1 MTAALLI
8 ELLCEELPPKSLT
21 RLSDAFSLFLSNR
34 LVSEHYIDGG
44 ETQLLKAY
52 ATPRRLAV
60 VFGNVRAIQPDRAIE
75 RKGPSVA
82 AGMKDGQPTPALL
95 GFARSCG
102 VAVDELH
109 TMHDGRQECYVWR
122 TTQPGAGLDETLA
135 AMVTEAL
142 AALPTPKRMRWGSG
156 EVEFVRPVHG
166 LVMLHGDRVVP
177 GQVMGLHSG
186 RVTRG
191 HRFLSSGEITLT
203 SAGQYAQTLREAGHI
218 EADFGARREQIRTQL
233 VAQAGTAQVL
243 WDDTLLDEVTA
254 LVETPVVY
262 RGEFGEQFLAVPQEC
277 LILSMKQHQKYFP
290 LADATSGR
298 LLPGFL
304 VVSNLPGSAQTV
316 VHGNERV
323 LRARLSDARF
333 FFEQDRRRRLDS
345 RIEGL
350 AHVVYHNRLGSQLER
365 VERIAR
371 NAAMIAHHLHADA
384 VLAERAARLAKA
396 DLLTDM
402 VGEFPE
408 LQGVMG
414 RYYAMFDGEAAE
426 VADAIAAHYQPRFAG
441 DALPEGA
448 IAVSVALAD
457 KLDTLVGIFGIG
469 QPPTGDKDPF
479 GLRRAGLGVLR
490 IIIETPLPLSLTQLI
505 GQACA
510 SFPTGWI
517 DAAVAEAVHVFLLD
531 RLRNYLREQQY
542 DAAEIE
548 AVLARQSDRLDD
560 ALARMAALREFRRL
574 PEAPVLAAAN
584 KRVVNLLKKAEDVLP
599 GVDPQR
605 FVLPAEQQLHDSVRA
620 LQPIVA
626 QRVRNG
632 EYTAALSVLA
642 GLRQTVDTFF
652 DSVMVMAEDP
662 AVRSNR
668 LALLRELGGLLN
680 EVADI
685 SVLPG

>member
-8 ELLCEELPPKSLT
+8 ELLCEELPPKSLQ
-21 RLSDAFSLFLSNR
+21 RLSAVFA
-34 LVSEHYIDGG
+34 E
-44 ETQLLKAY
+44 QLLAQLVEQGYAAADVPVQVY
-52 ATPRRLAV
+52 ATPRRLALMV
-60 VFGNVRAIQPDRAIE
+60 AQVSGMQPPRELE
-75 RKGPSVA
+75 RKGPAVA
-82 AGMKDGQPTPALL
+82 AGLRDGQPTPALL

-102 VAVDELH
+102 VAVDDLH

-122 TTQPGAGLDETLA
+122 ATQPGAALDETLA
-135 AMVTEAL
+135 FMVAEAL
-142 AALPTPKRMRWGSG
+142 AKLPTPKRMRWGSG

-177 GQVMGLHSG
+177 GQVMGLCSG

-191 HRFLSSGEITLT
+191 HRFLSSDEITLA
-203 SAGQYAQTLREAGHI
+203 SAGQYAQTLREVGHV
-218 EADFGARREQIRTQL
+218 EADFAVRREQIRNQL
-233 VAQAGTAQVL
+233 VAQAGAAQVL
-243 WDDTLLDEVTA
+243 WDDALLDEVTA
-254 LVETPVVY
+254 LVETPAVY
-262 RGEFGEQFLAVPQEC
+262 RGEFSEQFLAVPQEC

-290 LADATSGR
+290 LADAAGR

-365 VERIAR
+365 VERVAR
-371 NAAMIAHHLHADA
+371 NAAMIARHLHADA
-384 VLAERAARLAKA
+384 TLAERAARLAKA

-414 RYYAMFDGEAAE
+414 RYYAVFDGEAAE

-448 IAVSVALAD
+448 IALSVALAD

-490 IIIETPLPLSLTQLI
+490 IIIETPLPLSLTQLV

-531 RLRNYLREQQY
+531 RLRNYLREHQY

-574 PEAPVLAAAN
+574 PEAPALAAAN

-605 FVLPAEQQLHDSVRA
+605 FALPAEQQLHDSVRA

-626 QRVRNG
+626 QRVHNG